1 MPLAYLRL
9 KINHLE
15 NMMLLLKENEANF
28 LRS

>member
-1 MPLAYLRL
+1 MPLAYLRF